1 MCHDVKNICHQ
12 TGRALPCPVN
22 KVLSVWARDRGM
34 IVIEAIGHLHNK
46 DLCSLEVRGIPRIEK
61 LDGGYSEAGNEWL

>member
-1 MCHDVKNICHQ
+1 
-12 TGRALPCPVN
+12 
-22 KVLSVWARDRGM
+22 M